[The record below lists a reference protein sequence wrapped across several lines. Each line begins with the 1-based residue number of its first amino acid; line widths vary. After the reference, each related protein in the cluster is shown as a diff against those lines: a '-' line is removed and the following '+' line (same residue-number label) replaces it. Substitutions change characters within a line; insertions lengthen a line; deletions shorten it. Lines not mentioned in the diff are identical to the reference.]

1 MRKVNIGN
9 DYFKDVKLTISIL
22 FLLQLIS
29 FIPISIFII
38 FRIAQGL
45 GYITHD
51 DFLLSMTTRG
61 EKLPGSVIDNMLQV
75 VSVQFVNFEQDSE
88 MCQSHHASG
97 HEVQSGSEVLVPSLL
112 PGRALSY
119 STHSSY
125 HYFCI
130 HFHLSWILHISY
142 LLSYLSLM
150 MFTEYL
156 SRQLLRQQ
164 RYSQSSLLTR
174 SHARRRWE

>member
-1 MRKVNIGN
+1 M
-9 DYFKDVKLTISIL
+9 

-38 FRIAQGL
+38 FWITQGL

-88 MCQSHHASG
+88 MCESHHASG
-97 HEVQSGSEVLVPSLL
+97 HEVQSGPEVLLPSLL

-130 HFHLSWILHISY
+130 HYHLSWILHISY